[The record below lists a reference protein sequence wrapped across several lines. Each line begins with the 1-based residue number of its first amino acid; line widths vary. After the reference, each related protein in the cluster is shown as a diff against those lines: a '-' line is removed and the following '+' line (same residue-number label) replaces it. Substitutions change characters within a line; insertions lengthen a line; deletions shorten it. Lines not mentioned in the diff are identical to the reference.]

1 MMLKKLNEYRDLI
14 FEKKAIAHIAI
25 IRSNGT
31 PHVTPVWFDC
41 KEEEFEDLVFYF
53 NSAKGRV
60 KTNSL
65 KLGSVVSISILDPDS
80 PYRYLGINGEII
92 QIIEGQEAIQHINE
106 LSVKYLGRNWEIPEG
121 QIRVKYKVK
130 IKDIFN

>member
-1 MMLKKLNEYRDLI
+1 M
-14 FEKKAIAHIAI
+14 
-25 IRSNGT
+25 
-31 PHVTPVWFDC
+31 
-41 KEEEFEDLVFYF
+41 
-53 NSAKGRV
+53 

-65 KLGSVVSISILDPDS
+65 KLGSIVSISILDPDS

-92 QIIEGQEAIQHINE
+92 EIIEGQEAIQHIHE
-106 LSVKYLGRNWEIPEG
+106 LSIKYLGRNWEIPEG

>member
-1 MMLKKLNEYRDLI
+1 MMFKKLNEYRDLI

-25 IRSNGT
+25 IRPNGT

-41 KEEEFEDLVFYF
+41 KKEEFEDMVFYF

-65 KLGSVVSISILDPDS
+65 KLGSIVSISILDPDS

-92 QIIEGQEAIQHINE
+92 EIIEGQEAIQHIHE
-106 LSVKYLGRNWEIPEG
+106 LSIKYLGRNWEIPEG